1 MDSCVLQSMSL
12 LNIHN
17 SNKNLTKSWAC
28 NHECKNPQCSII
40 KQEQKKKKKHV
51 KKTHGTLYCKLIQLM
66 YIDPKK

>member
-1 MDSCVLQSMSL
+1 MYYDQLSL

-28 NHECKNPQCSII
+28 NHECKNTQCSII
-40 KQEQKKKKKHV
+40 KQELKKKHV
-51 KKTHGTLYCKLIQLM
+51 KKTHGTLYCKLIQLI

>member
-40 KQEQKKKKKHV
+40 KQEQKKKKKTC
-51 KKTHGTLYCKLIQLM
+51 KKNSWHLVLQ
-66 YIDPKK
+66 IDSTYVH